1 MKTIMLAATCLCLA
15 GCGCDGYDM
24 PKCDG
29 SSAQKTTTSTTD
41 VGKLV
46 YSQRIAP
53 AAFATTI
60 TSKGTFSTYTSLI
73 VPVDTAVEMQ
83 KITDATTKVVTSQ
96 TLFANN
102 KSTLIKTIVE
112 LNP

>member
-1 MKTIMLAATCLCLA
+1 MKTVILAATCLCLA
-15 GCGCDGYDM
+15 GCGCDGYNEA
-24 PKCDG
+24 KCDAA
-29 SSAQKTTTSTTD
+29 SAQKTTTSTTD
-41 VGKLV
+41 VGTLK
-46 YSQRIAP
+46 YSNRIEP
-53 AAFATTI
+53 AKFATTI

-73 VPVDTAVEMQ
+73 VPVDTPVEMQ